1 MPKMGVMRPRG
12 ITGFSLLNSFVLGC
26 RVDFPLTVLSTQLVW
41 KVCVCVCVCVLF
53 TSERAC
59 TCWVTPSLGA
69 LEFNIYS
76 SQSHE

>member
-41 KVCVCVCVCVLF
+41 KVCVCVCVCVLY
-53 TSERAC
+53 TSERG
-59 TCWVTPSLGA
+59 LGA